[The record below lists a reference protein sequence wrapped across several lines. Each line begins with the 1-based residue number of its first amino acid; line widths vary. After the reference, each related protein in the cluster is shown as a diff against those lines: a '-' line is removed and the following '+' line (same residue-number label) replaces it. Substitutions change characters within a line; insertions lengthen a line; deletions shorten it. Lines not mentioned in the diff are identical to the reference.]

1 MSWGER
7 GWAGGA
13 AAAAI
18 IAAALTLGVTR
29 GVQTRYERAF
39 AFRMARTTAA
49 YMATVTPAPPPPAPV
64 RAPRPARPPV
74 RRPPATAVRPAPP
87 PPPPPPAPP
96 PRGYHLP
103 QLLTNARA
111 LRTLPD
117 RTADVEVYHGTAPLV
132 DATAPPLTTDDL
144 LQLDSAG
151 EQWRGSF
158 ALVPLRD
165 HDGREVVG
173 AVGVRPR
180 RLPRGPLPGGWG
192 FVWPAA
198 VLAVVAAAVIAF
210 RQHPLRRGGYAIAAL
225 LLAVAGYADVRHAAR
240 QSTDRWLGDT
250 RRLLQ
255 EAASRLPPPRT
266 RAVSD
271 ELAAIVRDAEI
282 VPGDPGE
289 TPPRRVRI
297 EGRRRAVAA
306 VLIGP
311 SRWVELRTVP
321 AEDATIGWGIALLA
335 CAFLG
340 PIAIWGVRWAER
352 TPPRKRRETAIAWGF
367 LAPTGLHLAIF
378 TVAPFL
384 LALYLAL
391 HSSQAFVGLT
401 NFKLVLGDPLTWTAL
416 RNTVVYALYVPV
428 SAVLALLAALW
439 IDARRTDFTGKLS
452 RAALLLPYAASVVAI
467 ALVWQLI
474 FRSRATG
481 LGAPGLL
488 EDPGTALVALMLIS
502 AWVAIGGQTILF
514 LAGLERIPRGYID
527 AARVDGASRWRAF
540 WRVTFPL
547 LRPVTWFVLIT
558 GVISALQLFT
568 LVYVLTTGGP
578 AEPETQ
584 SLVYRIYALSR
595 AADGAGPASAL
606 ALLFFVLLA
615 IVTWAQWRM
624 LRRRGPVA

>member
-1 MSWGER
+1 MNWRER

-29 GVQTRYERAF
+29 GVQQRYERGF

-49 YMATVTPAPPPPAPV
+49 YIATVTPAPPPPAPPRV
-64 RAPRPARPPV
+64 PRPARPPA
-74 RRPPATAVRPAPP
+74 RRPPA
-87 PPPPPPAPP
+87 PPPAPP
-96 PRGYHLP
+96 APAPRGYHLP

-111 LRTLPD
+111 IRTLPA
-117 RTADVEVYHGTAPLV
+117 RTSDVEVYHGTAPLV

-151 EQWRGSF
+151 ERWQGAF

-173 AVGVRPR
+173 AVGVRPH

-198 VLAVVAAAVIAF
+198 VLAVVAAAVITF
-210 RQHPLRRGGYAIAAL
+210 RHHPLRRGGYAIAAL
-225 LLAVAGYADVRHAAR
+225 LLALAGYADVRYAAR
-240 QSTDRWLGDT
+240 QSTDRWLADT

-271 ELAAIVRDAEI
+271 ALVAMVRDAEI

-311 SRWVELRTVP
+311 GRWVELRTVP
-321 AEDATIGWGIALLA
+321 AEDATIGWGMALLA

-340 PIAIWGVRWAER
+340 PLAIWGVRWAER
-352 TPPRKRRETAIAWGF
+352 TPPRRRRTTVIAWGF
-367 LAPTGLHLAIF
+367 LAPTGLHLAVF
-378 TVAPFL
+378 TIAPLL

-439 IDARRTDFTGKLS
+439 IDARRNDLSGKLS

-474 FRSRATG
+474 FRSRAAG
-481 LGAPGLL
+481 LGEPGWLD
-488 EDPGTALVALMLIS
+488 DPGTALVALMCIS
-502 AWVAIGGQTILF
+502 TWVAIGGQTILF

-540 WRVTFPL
+540 WRITFPL
-547 LRPVTWFVLIT
+547 LRPVTWFVLVT
-558 GVISALQLFT
+558 GVVSALQLFT
-568 LVYVLTTGGP
+568 LVYVLTAGGP
-578 AEPETQ
+578 GEAETQ
-584 SLVYRIYALSR
+584 SLVYRIYTLSR
-595 AADGAGPASAL
+595 AADGTGPASAL
-606 ALLFFVLLA
+606 ALLLFVVLA
-615 IVTWAQWRM
+615 TVTWAQWRL
-624 LRRRGPVA
+624 LRRRGAVA